1 MKKQTKK
8 EKEEIKIKMKLAY
21 FDRLVKQTRELIKQG
36 YTVPD
41 LRNLVLPVQ

>member
-8 EKEEIKIKMKLAY
+8 EKEEIKMKLVY

-41 LRNLVLPVQ
+41 LSSLVLPSR

>member
-1 MKKQTKK
+1 MKKKTKK
-8 EKEEIKIKMKLAY
+8 EKEEIKMKLAY

-41 LRNLVLPVQ
+41 LSSLVLPSR

>member
-8 EKEEIKIKMKLAY
+8 EREEIKMKLAY

-41 LRNLVLPVQ
+41 LSSLVRPSR

>member
-8 EKEEIKIKMKLAY
+8 EREEIKMKLAY

-41 LRNLVLPVQ
+41 LSSLVLPSR

>member
-8 EKEEIKIKMKLAY
+8 EREEIKMKLAY

-41 LRNLVLPVQ
+41 LNSLVLPSR

>member
-1 MKKQTKK
+1 MKKLTKK
-8 EKEEIKIKMKLAY
+8 EKEEIKMKLAY

-41 LRNLVLPVQ
+41 LTSLVRPSR

>member
-1 MKKQTKK
+1 MKRQTKK
-8 EKEEIKIKMKLAY
+8 EKEEIKMKLAY

-41 LRNLVLPVQ
+41 LSSLVRPSR

>member
-1 MKKQTKK
+1 MKKLTKK
-8 EKEEIKIKMKLAY
+8 EKEEIKMKLAY

-41 LRNLVLPVQ
+41 LSGLVLPSR

>member
-1 MKKQTKK
+1 
-8 EKEEIKIKMKLAY
+8 MKLAY

-41 LRNLVLPVQ
+41 LSSLVLPSR

>member
-8 EKEEIKIKMKLAY
+8 EKEEIKMKLAY

-36 YTVPD
+36 YTMPNLSCLVVP
-41 LRNLVLPVQ
+41 RQ

>member
-8 EKEEIKIKMKLAY
+8 EREEIKMKLAY
-21 FDRLVKQTRELIKQG
+21 FDKIVKDTRELIKQG

-41 LRNLVLPVQ
+41 LSSLVRPSR

>member
-1 MKKQTKK
+1 MKKQNKK
-8 EKEEIKIKMKLAY
+8 EKEEIKMKLAY

-41 LRNLVLPVQ
+41 LSSLVRPSR

>member
-8 EKEEIKIKMKLAY
+8 EQEEIKMKLAY

-41 LRNLVLPVQ
+41 LSSLVLPVQ

>member
-1 MKKQTKK
+1 MKKQNKK
-8 EKEEIKIKMKLAY
+8 EKEEIKMKLAY

-41 LRNLVLPVQ
+41 LSSLVLPSR

>member
-8 EKEEIKIKMKLAY
+8 EKEEIKMKLAY

-36 YTVPD
+36 YTMP
-41 LRNLVLPVQ
+41 NLSGLMMHKQ

>member
-8 EKEEIKIKMKLAY
+8 EREEIKMKLAY
-21 FDRLVKQTRELIKQG
+21 FDKIVKDTRELIKQG

-41 LRNLVLPVQ
+41 LSSLMIQKQ

>member
-8 EKEEIKIKMKLAY
+8 QKEEIKMKLAY

-36 YTVPD
+36 YTLPD
-41 LRNLVLPVQ
+41 LSFLVIPR

>member
-8 EKEEIKIKMKLAY
+8 EKEEIKMKLAY

-41 LRNLVLPVQ
+41 LSSLVLPSR

>member
-1 MKKQTKK
+1 MKKLTKK
-8 EKEEIKIKMKLAY
+8 ERDEIKMKLAY

-41 LRNLVLPVQ
+41 LSSLVLPSR

>member
-8 EKEEIKIKMKLAY
+8 EKDEIKMKLAY

-41 LRNLVLPVQ
+41 LSSLVRPSR

>member
-8 EKEEIKIKMKLAY
+8 EREEIKMKLAY

-41 LRNLVLPVQ
+41 LSSLMIQKQ